1 MPDNV
6 LATAPQNLFIPPTKP
21 FSQRPI
27 DEELFA
33 DDVIHVYVAE
43 EPRVEAVSGVITHD
57 QEVIGAHCEL
67 PTLCKALNRQ
77 MPLIQI
83 IWVSTSLRYGI
94 DISKMRRGT
103 VQPRS
108 IDDEMMIRADLDAL
122 IPHSHHA
129 FDVKLITRHV
139 PATAPILFDASSRKH
154 RDLSPFRL
162 AEIIRDAIHE

>member
-43 EPRVEAVSGVITHD
+43 EPRVEAVSCVVTHD

-67 PTLCKALNRQ
+67 ATLGKTLNRQ
-77 MPLIQI
+77 MPLVQI
-83 IWVSTSLRYGI
+83 IWVSACLRCGI
-94 DISKMRRGT
+94 DVFKMRR
-103 VQPRS
+103 
-108 IDDEMMIRADLDAL
+108 
-122 IPHSHHA
+122 
-129 FDVKLITRHV
+129 
-139 PATAPILFDASSRKH
+139 
-154 RDLSPFRL
+154 
-162 AEIIRDAIHE
+162 